1 MKKLL
6 STVLLAG
13 CALGMPAQVATV
25 EESVTEIVCDD
36 ARHYTAK
43 YREVVT
49 IHNEKGKEH
58 ALFVCLCSKD
68 ERLTAFRGQ
77 AADQSGRI
85 IRKMKQ
91 GELLRTEYS
100 DYLAVDDYRMFLDY
114 TPPTYP
120 VTITYEWTM
129 ECRNTLVEFPRFCP
143 QDDYDVEVK
152 KATYQLTVPQT
163 MTVRHSM
170 QNITQQPAVTDDGK
184 GHKTLRLELTDMPAI
199 SQEPY
204 CLPLRERLPMGYFA
218 PQQFVYYNTKGSLD
232 TWADYGR
239 WEYSLL
245 DGRDQLPENI
255 KAELHRMTDPLPTDR
270 EKVEAVYHFLGKTT
284 RYVAVLLGIGGQ
296 QPAPAAEVAKSG
308 FGDCKGLSNYMR
320 AMLQEIG
327 IPSYYTTISTRNRR
341 LLKDFASVGQMNH
354 VILQVPLAGDT
365 LWVECT
371 NPQLP
376 LGYVH
381 EDIAGHD
388 AIEISNNGGRL
399 VTLPVYA
406 DTANVLSSQVA
417 VTLDA
422 AGGADILLSQTARKW
437 QYEILAPLLKMDDKE
452 RHKVMLHTVR
462 AEQATIGRLDI
473 SERAGACLDINSDI
487 RSQRYAGSSGKRL
500 FVPICPVRHQHH
512 APSFDA
518 NRTQALYI
526 SRGWTDED
534 TIDITLPEGY
544 TIESMPKSITME
556 QPFGYFAFTVK
567 EQDGHLLASYRM
579 TIKAGSYDKDCCLAL
594 ADMIKRA
601 ASAYSQKMVI
611 RQETLQ

>member
-1 MKKLL
+1 M
-6 STVLLAG
+6 
-13 CALGMPAQVATV
+13 
-25 EESVTEIVCDD
+25 
-36 ARHYTAK
+36 
-43 YREVVT
+43 
-49 IHNEKGKEH
+49 
-58 ALFVCLCSKD
+58 
-68 ERLTAFRGQ
+68 
-77 AADQSGRI
+77 
-85 IRKMKQ
+85 
-91 GELLRTEYS
+91 
-100 DYLAVDDYRMFLDY
+100 
-114 TPPTYP
+114 
-120 VTITYEWTM
+120 
-129 ECRNTLVEFPRFCP
+129 
-143 QDDYDVEVK
+143 
-152 KATYQLTVPQT
+152 
-163 MTVRHSM
+163 
-170 QNITQQPAVTDDGK
+170 
-184 GHKTLRLELTDMPAI
+184 
-199 SQEPY
+199 
-204 CLPLRERLPMGYFA
+204 
-218 PQQFVYYNTKGSLD
+218 YYNTKGSLD

-341 LLKDFASVGQMNH
+341 LLRDFASVGQMNH

-473 SERAGACLDINSDI
+473 SEHAGACLDINSDI

-556 QPFGYFAFTVK
+556 QPFGHFAFTVK

>member
-1 MKKLL
+1 M
-6 STVLLAG
+6 TTAITT
-13 CALGMPAQVATV
+13 AAT
-25 EESVTEIVCDD
+25 
-36 ARHYTAK
+36 
-43 YREVVT
+43 
-49 IHNEKGKEH
+49 
-58 ALFVCLCSKD
+58 
-68 ERLTAFRGQ
+68 
-77 AADQSGRI
+77 
-85 IRKMKQ
+85 
-91 GELLRTEYS
+91 
-100 DYLAVDDYRMFLDY
+100 
-114 TPPTYP
+114 
-120 VTITYEWTM
+120 
-129 ECRNTLVEFPRFCP
+129 
-143 QDDYDVEVK
+143 
-152 KATYQLTVPQT
+152 
-163 MTVRHSM
+163 
-170 QNITQQPAVTDDGK
+170 
-184 GHKTLRLELTDMPAI
+184 
-199 SQEPY
+199 
-204 CLPLRERLPMGYFA
+204 
-218 PQQFVYYNTKGSLD
+218 
-232 TWADYGR
+232 
-239 WEYSLL
+239 
-245 DGRDQLPENI
+245 
-255 KAELHRMTDPLPTDR
+255 
-270 EKVEAVYHFLGKTT
+270 
-284 RYVAVLLGIGGQ
+284 
-296 QPAPAAEVAKSG
+296 PAAEVAKSG

-341 LLKDFASVGQMNH
+341 LLRDFASVGQMNH

-473 SERAGACLDINSDI
+473 SEHAGACLDINSDI

-556 QPFGYFAFTVK
+556 QPFGHFAFTVK

-611 RQETLQ
+611 RQKTLQ